1 MDDLMTKVDTI
12 LREAYPGAEVTLSW
26 PEDEGE
32 DGKLLGIVV
41 GEQFDGHD
49 HFERQ
54 QMLWKVLR
62 RKLTRAEQ
70 VRISAIFAETPAEKA
85 ALEQ

>member
-1 MDDLMTKVDTI
+1 MTKVDTI